1 MKSREYERR
10 RRAIEEQLQADLE
23 LVRAAYQAK
32 LRALEMMWLH
42 SAESDGEAPRNEA
55 PAGAETPSETVPQG
69 TVSSETVPGETV
81 PSETVPS
88 ETVPSETRAD
98 GPVRVSRRRDV
109 LGDVEAVLP
118 DLPELFEKRDL
129 VQALGYEPSRSTL
142 FRALDTLREQGK
154 IEIALYSDGGTRTQ
168 YQKLPEP

>member
-1 MKSREYERR
+1 MRSREYEQR

-23 LVRAAYQAK
+23 LIRAGYQAK

-42 SAESDGEAPRNEA
+42 SAEGGGEAPRNEA
-55 PAGAETPSETVPQG
+55 PAGAETP
-69 TVSSETVPGETV
+69 GETV
-81 PSETVPS
+81 PRETVPR
-88 ETVPSETRAD
+88 ETRAD
-98 GPVRVSRRRDV
+98 EPAGVSRRRDV

-142 FRALDTLREQGK
+142 FRVLDTLRVNGK
-154 IEIALYSDGGTRTQ
+154 IEIVRYSTGGTRTQ
-168 YQKLPEP
+168 YQKLAKP

>member
-1 MKSREYERR
+1 MRAGVLERQRVVEPPADIRTNPREPRPPVSGNGRR
-10 RRAIEEQLQADLE
+10 IARFPLT
-23 LVRAAYQAK
+23 
-32 LRALEMMWLH
+32 
-42 SAESDGEAPRNEA
+42 GA

-168 YQKLPEP
+168 YKKLPEPM